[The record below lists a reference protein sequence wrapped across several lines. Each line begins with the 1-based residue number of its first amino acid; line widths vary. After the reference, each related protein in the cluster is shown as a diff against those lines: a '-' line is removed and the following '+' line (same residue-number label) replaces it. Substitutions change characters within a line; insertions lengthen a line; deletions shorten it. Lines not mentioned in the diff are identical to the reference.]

1 MSYNVLSKQLTSTI
15 SASFTGSFAGAGSGL
30 LDVTASFIAGG
41 ATGYITLW
49 NSPNSLTSSLLFQS
63 GSSITATTSDFFL
76 INNTNTS
83 LKVSSKG
90 VEVTSS
96 AQVPLQVNNA
106 SSQSLLQ
113 VSQSGVITVATQS
126 SIPTGTTTA
135 GNIWFTSASFYV
147 SLEG

>member
-1 MSYNVLSKQLTSTI
+1 MSYNVLSKQITTPI
-15 SASFTGSFAGAGSGL
+15 SSSFTGSFAGQGSGL
-30 LDVTASFIAGG
+30 IDVTASFIGGG

-49 NSPNSLTSSLLFQS
+49 SSSNSLTSSLMYQS
-63 GSSITATTSDFFL
+63 GSSITSTTNDFFL
-76 INNTNTS
+76 ISNTNTS
-83 LKVSSKG
+83 LKVSTSG

-96 AQVPLQVNNA
+96 AQVPLRVNNA
-106 SSQSLLQ
+106 SNQNLLQ

-126 SIPTGTTTA
+126 SNPTGTITA

>member
-1 MSYNVLSKQLTSTI
+1 MSYNILSKQLTSTI
-15 SASFTGSFAGAGSGL
+15 SASFTGSFAGQGSGL
-30 LDVTASFIAGG
+30 IDVTASFIGGG

-49 NSPNSLTSSLLFQS
+49 DSSNSLTSSLMFQS
-63 GSSITATTSDFFL
+63 GSSITTTTNDFFL
-76 INNTNTS
+76 ISNTNTS
-83 LKVSSKG
+83 LKVSTSG

-96 AQVPLQVNNA
+96 AQVPLKVNNA
-106 SSQSLLQ
+106 SNQNLLQ

-126 SIPTGTTTA
+126 SNPTGTTTA

>member
-1 MSYNVLSKQLTSTI
+1 MSYNVLSKQITTPI
-15 SASFTGSFAGAGSGL
+15 SSSFTGSFAGQGSGL
-30 LDVTASFIAGG
+30 IDVTASFIGGG

-49 NSPNSLTSSLLFQS
+49 SSSNSLTSSLMYQS
-63 GSSITATTSDFFL
+63 GSSITSTTNDFFL
-76 INNTNTS
+76 ISNTNTS
-83 LKVSSKG
+83 LKVSTSG

-96 AQVPLQVNNA
+96 AQVPLRVNNA
-106 SSQSLLQ
+106 SNQNLLQ

-126 SIPTGTTTA
+126 SNPTGTTTA

>member
-1 MSYNVLSKQLTSTI
+1 MSYNVLSKQIITPI
-15 SASFTGSFAGAGSGL
+15 SSSFTGSFAGQGSGL
-30 LDVTASFIAGG
+30 IDVTASFIGG
-41 ATGYITLW
+41 GTTGYITLW
-49 NSPNSLTSSLLFQS
+49 SSSNSLTSSLLYQS
-63 GSSITATTSDFFL
+63 GSSVTATTTNFFL

-83 LKVSSKG
+83 LKVSSNG

-106 SSQSLLQ
+106 LNQSLLQ

>member
-1 MSYNVLSKQLTSTI
+1 MSYNVLSKQITTPI
-15 SASFTGSFAGAGSGL
+15 SSSFTGSFAGQGSGL
-30 LDVTASFIAGG
+30 IDVTASFIGGG

-49 NSPNSLTSSLLFQS
+49 ESSNSLTSSLLFQS
-63 GSSITATTSDFFL
+63 GSSITATTTDFFL
-76 INNTNTS
+76 INSTNTS

-135 GNIWFTSASFYV
+135 GNIWFTSASLYV

>member
-1 MSYNVLSKQLTSTI
+1 MSYNILSKQLTSTI
-15 SASFTGSFAGAGSGL
+15 SASFTGSFAGQGSGL
-30 LDVTASFIAGG
+30 IDVTASFIGGG

-49 NSPNSLTSSLLFQS
+49 NSSNSLTSSLIFQS
-63 GSSITATTSDFFL
+63 GSSITTTTNDFFL
-76 INNTNTS
+76 ISNTNTS
-83 LKVSSKG
+83 LKVSTSG

-96 AQVPLQVNNA
+96 AQVPLKVNNA
-106 SSQSLLQ
+106 SNQNLLQ

-126 SIPTGTTTA
+126 SNPTGTTTS

>member
-1 MSYNVLSKQLTSTI
+1 MSYNILSKQLTSTI
-15 SASFTGSFAGAGSGL
+15 SASFTGSFAGQGSGL
-30 LDVTASFIAGG
+30 IDVTASFIGGG

-49 NSPNSLTSSLLFQS
+49 NSSNSLTSSLMFQS
-63 GSSITATTSDFFL
+63 GSSITTTTNDFFL
-76 INNTNTS
+76 ISNTNTS
-83 LKVSSKG
+83 LKVSTSG

-96 AQVPLQVNNA
+96 AQVPLKVNNA
-106 SSQSLLQ
+106 SNQNLLQ

-126 SIPTGTTTA
+126 SNPTGTTTA

>member
-1 MSYNVLSKQLTSTI
+1 MAYNILSKQITTPI
-15 SASFTGSFAGAGSGL
+15 SSSFTGSFAGNGAGL
-30 LDVTASFIAGG
+30 TDITASFIGGG
-41 ATGYITLW
+41 ATGYVALW
-49 NSPNSLTSSLLFQS
+49 NTPNNLTSSLLFQS
-63 GSSITATTSDFFL
+63 GSSITAATPNFFL
-76 INNTNTS
+76 INSTNTS

-106 SSQSLLQ
+106 ASQSLLQ
-113 VSQSGVITVATQS
+113 VSQSGVISVATQS
-126 SIPTGTTTA
+126 SNPTGITTA